1 MYYSQLYFESHYID
15 FIIIVYY
22 LCLCN
27 INTASLN
34 QKSKTC
40 RFDNSNNNN
49 NILLCIYVS
58 ILLYSFRVI
67 VLFLKFIPIKMHI

>member
-27 INTASLN
+27 IKTASLN